1 LKRILLLG
9 AFLFVVFNAL
19 FLPSAF
25 ARDSDNPEYV
35 QGMQFMKNGDYKSA
49 EIKLQEASKT
59 IHANPH
65 LYVNLGNACRANSHW
80 TQAVESYQKALEI
93 DKKYAPAYTHMGRCF
108 ELMGNMEQA
117 GKYYQKA
124 LDLDKNYLIGQIFM
138 GWYLLKQENYKK
150 AEKYF
155 DRVLD
160 KSAYA
165 VEAVAGKGKALWKRG
180 KRSEAVFWFRRA
192 LALGYEDPEMEQ
204 IVKKF
209 ELDHED

>member
-1 LKRILLLG
+1 MT
-9 AFLFVVFNAL
+9 FLFLITAGFVFPPL
-19 FLPSAF
+19 TP
-25 ARDSDNPEYV
+25 ARDSDNPNYSE
-35 QGMQFMKNGDYKSA
+35 GMQLLIRGDYKQA
-49 EIKLQEASKT
+49 EVKLQEAAKT
-59 IHANPH
+59 IRANPH

-165 VEAVAGKGKALWKRG
+165 VEAVAGKGKTLWKRG

-192 LALGYEDPEMEQ
+192 LALGYEDSEMAA

-209 ELDHED
+209 ELDSEK